1 MFTTMKIFK
10 KEPLKLI
17 SGDTYA
23 VLTGDY
29 AGEMLV
35 YVYTDVLYHK
45 FLSLPLME
53 NRNIPKEKFV
63 FGMNNHIIE
72 FVERVPKKF
81 YKVIEAQH
89 QKNENINN

>member
-1 MFTTMKIFK
+1 MKIFK
-10 KEPLKLI
+10 KDPLKLQP
-17 SGDTYA
+17 GNVYA
-23 VLTGDY
+23 VQTGDY

-35 YVYTDVLYHK
+35 YVLTDFMYHK
-45 FLSLPLME
+45 FLSIPLMK

-81 YKVIEAQH
+81 YSIIEAQY
-89 QKNENINN
+89 QKNENSNN